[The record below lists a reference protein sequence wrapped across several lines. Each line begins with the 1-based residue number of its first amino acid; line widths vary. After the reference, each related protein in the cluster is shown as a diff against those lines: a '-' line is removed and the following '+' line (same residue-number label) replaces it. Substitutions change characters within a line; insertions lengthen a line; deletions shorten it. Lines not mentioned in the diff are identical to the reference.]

1 MVLVVELSRRHRYL
15 RPLEVRESWPV
26 VLVVLV
32 LVLVLVLVTLP
43 GTRDR
48 RF

>member
-26 VLVVLV
+26 VVLV
-32 LVLVLVLVTLP
+32 VLVLVLVTLP